1 MKYTKLTLVSS
12 LLVITMLA
20 VLVPTALAAPP
31 AQEGQDYVVV
41 ADDWLS
47 KLADKYLGNSMAYP
61 AIVEYTNQKHASD
74 ASYAEITDPDLIEVG
89 WKIYI
94 PSAEEAVT
102 IVAEAPPAVVPENV
116 FVYAH
121 GPTFP
126 DIDPSISFSNDSVVV
141 GNAYET
147 LVFYNP
153 PGSEEV
159 LSPALATSWESNE
172 DATEWTFYLRRGV
185 KFHDGTDF
193 NAEAVKYSVERTIN
207 MGMGAAF
214 IWDAVEGVNVI
225 DDYTVE
231 FKLSYA
237 APLDLVAAAGYG
249 AWIFSP
255 TCTEAQG
262 EKASEWFNEGHD
274 CGSGPY
280 MIESRERGTRL
291 VMTYFEDYWGGWKE
305 GQFGKIVFDIVVDPV
320 VQQQML
326 EAGEASAAYGLPRV
340 NLGPLDARDDVTVYL
355 NPSFQNLLG
364 FFNMKKEPTN
374 NKLVRQALSYAVPYQ
389 QIIEG
394 VMLGQATQA
403 YGPVPAGMWG
413 FSDDLFQYSYDLD
426 KARELLAEA
435 GYPEG
440 GFDLLMTFATGDL
453 DEQQVGELWKAE
465 LAKLGINLEVR
476 GMEWEPQWD
485 LSMSD
490 PMAAQD
496 IFVMYW
502 WPTWITPYDFLF
514 NMFHCEEEI
523 LFNLGYYCNPEFDE
537 LIDKGN
543 ELAGTDRAE
552 AERLFIEAQEILIED
567 AAAAF
572 FYDLPNDHEL
582 RSDIKGYAD
591 NPAYPHIIFVHKLW
605 KE

>member
-1 MKYTKLTLVSS
+1 MKYIKLTLVLS
-12 LLVITMLA
+12 LSLILIA
-20 VLVPTALAAPP
+20 VGCGPTPPPAPTEPPPAEATPVPPTATPVPPTATPVPPTAPP
-31 AQEGQDYVVV
+31 A
-41 ADDWLS
+41 A
-47 KLADKYLGNSMAYP
+47 K
-61 AIVEYTNQKHASD
+61 
-74 ASYAEITDPDLIEVG
+74 
-89 WKIYI
+89 
-94 PSAEEAVT
+94 
-102 IVAEAPPAVVPENV
+102 ENV

-126 DIDPSISFSNDSVVV
+126 DIDPSVSFSNDSVVM

-153 PGSEEV
+153 PGSKEV
-159 LSPALATSWESNE
+159 LGPSLATSWESSE
-172 DATEWTFYLRRGV
+172 DGLTWTFHLREGV

-193 NAEAVKYSVERTIN
+193 NAEAVKYSVERTKTL
-207 MGMGAAF
+207 GMGAAF
-214 IWDAVEGVNVI
+214 IWDSVEEVNVI

-231 FKLSYA
+231 FKLKYA
-237 APLDLVAAAGYG
+237 APLDLIAASGYG

-262 EKASEWFNEGHD
+262 EKVSEWFNQGHD

-280 MIESRERGTRL
+280 MIESYERGRRLAMTR
-291 VMTYFEDYWGGWKE
+291 FDDYWGGWKE
-305 GQFGKIVFDIVVDPV
+305 GQFDKVVFEIVVDPV

-326 EAGEASAAYGLPRV
+326 EAGEASAAYDLPRE
-340 NLGPLDARDDVTVYL
+340 NWASLNAGGDVTVYV
-355 NPSFQNLLG
+355 NPSFQNLVGL
-364 FFNMKKEPTN
+364 FNMKKEPTN
-374 NKLVRQALSYAVPYQ
+374 NKLVRQALSYAFPYKEF
-389 QIIEG
+389 IDK
-394 VMLGQATQA
+394 VMLGEATQA

-413 FSDDLFQYSYDLD
+413 HSEDLFQYTYDLD

-440 GFDLLMTFATGDL
+440 GFDLLMTYATGDL

-485 LSMSD
+485 LAKSD

-514 NMFHCEEEI
+514 NMFHCEETI
-523 LFNLGYYCNPEFDE
+523 LFNDGYYCNSEFDK
-537 LIDKGN
+537 LIDQAN
-543 ELAGTDRAE
+543 ELTGSDRKE
-552 AERLFIEAQEILIED
+552 AERLFFEAQKILIED
-567 AAAAF
+567 AASMF
-572 FYDLPNDHEL
+572 FYDRPNNHEL
-582 RSDIKGYAD
+582 RSDIKGYVD
-591 NPAYPHIIFVHKLW
+591 NPAYPHIIFVYKLW

>member
-1 MKYTKLTLVSS
+1 MKYIRLTLVSS

-20 VLVPTALAAPP
+20 VWVPTALAAPP

-47 KLADKYLGNSMAYP
+47 KLAEKYLGNPMAYP
-61 AIVEYTNQKHASD
+61 AIVEYTNQKHAED

-102 IVAEAPPAVVPENV
+102 IVAEVAPAAVPENV
-116 FVYAH
+116 FVYVQRA
-121 GPTFP
+121 TLP
-126 DIDPSISFSNDSVVV
+126 DIDPSISFSNDSVVM

-147 LVFYNP
+147 LIFYNP

-159 LSPALATSWESNE
+159 LSPALATGWEPNE

-207 MGMGAAF
+207 LGLGAAF
-214 IWDAVEGVNVI
+214 IWDAVDEVNVV

-231 FKLSYA
+231 FKLKYA
-237 APLDLVAAAGYG
+237 APLDLIAAAGYG
-249 AWIFSP
+249 AWIMSP

-280 MIESRERGTRL
+280 MIESREKGTRL
-291 VMTYFEDYWGGWKE
+291 ITTYFDDYWGGWKE
-305 GQFGKIVFDIVVDPV
+305 GQFGKVVFEFIPDPV
-320 VQQQML
+320 VEQQML
-326 EAGEASAAYGLPRV
+326 EAGEASATYALPME
-340 NLGPLDARDDVTVYL
+340 NLDALDARDDVTVYV

-364 FFNMKKEPTN
+364 LFNMKKEPTN

-394 VMLGQATQA
+394 VMMGQATQA

-413 FSDDLFQYSYDLD
+413 FSKDLFQYTHDLD

-440 GFDLLMTFATGDL
+440 GFDLVMTFATGDL
-453 DEQQVGELWKAE
+453 EEQQVGELWKAE

-476 GMEWEPQWD
+476 AMEWEPQWD
-485 LSMSD
+485 LAMSD

-496 IFVMYW
+496 ILVFYW
-502 WPTWITPYDFLF
+502 WPDYITPYTYLF

-523 LFNLGYYCNPEFDE
+523 LFNLGYYCNPEVDE
-537 LIDKGN
+537 LMDTAN

>member
-1 MKYTKLTLVSS
+1 MKYILKLTLVFS
-12 LLVITMLA
+12 LLLI
-20 VLVPTALAAPP
+20 LVAAGCGPTPTEVPPAATSVPPTAPP
-31 AQEGQDYVVV
+31 
-41 ADDWLS
+41 
-47 KLADKYLGNSMAYP
+47 
-61 AIVEYTNQKHASD
+61 
-74 ASYAEITDPDLIEVG
+74 EV
-89 WKIYI
+89 K
-94 PSAEEAVT
+94 
-102 IVAEAPPAVVPENV
+102 ENV

-121 GPTFP
+121 GATFP
-126 DIDPSISFSNDSVVV
+126 DIDPSVSFSNDSVVM

-159 LSPALATSWESNE
+159 LSPALATSWEASE
-172 DATEWTFYLRRGV
+172 DGLAWTFNLREGV

-207 MGMGAAF
+207 LGLGAAF
-214 IWDAVEGVNVI
+214 IWDAVDEVNVI

-231 FKLSYA
+231 FKLTYA
-237 APLDLVAAAGYG
+237 APLDLVAASGYG

-255 TCTEAQG
+255 TCIEAQG
-262 EKASEWFNEGHD
+262 ENVSEWLNEGHD

-291 VMTYFEDYWGGWKE
+291 VVTRFDDYWGGWKE
-305 GQFGKIVFDIVVDPV
+305 GQFDKVVFAINPDPV

-326 EAGEASAAYGLPRV
+326 EAGEADAAYGLPRV
-340 NLGPLDARDDVTVYL
+340 NFEALDARDDVTVYI

-364 FFNMKKEPTN
+364 LFNMEKEPTN
-374 NKLVRQALSYAVPYQ
+374 NELVRQALSYAFPYEEF
-389 QIIEG
+389 IEG

-413 FSDDLFQYSYDLD
+413 FSDDLFQYTHDLD

-440 GFDLLMTFATGDL
+440 GFDLLMTYATGDL
-453 DEQQVGELWKAE
+453 EEEQAGELWKAE
-465 LAKLGINLEVR
+465 LAKLGVNLEVR

-485 LSMSD
+485 LAMSD
-490 PMAAQD
+490 PLAAQD

-502 WPTWITPYDFLF
+502 WPDYVTPYTYLF

-523 LFNLGYYCNPEFDE
+523 LFNDGYYCNPEFDE
-537 LIDKGN
+537 LIDEGN
-543 ELAGTDRAE
+543 ELSATDRAE

-567 AAAAF
+567 AAAMF

-591 NPAYPHIIFVHKLW
+591 NPAYPHIIFVYKLW

>member
-1 MKYTKLTLVSS
+1 MTLG
-12 LLVITMLA
+12 L
-20 VLVPTALAAPP
+20 
-31 AQEGQDYVVV
+31 
-41 ADDWLS
+41 
-47 KLADKYLGNSMAYP
+47 
-61 AIVEYTNQKHASD
+61 
-74 ASYAEITDPDLIEVG
+74 
-89 WKIYI
+89 
-94 PSAEEAVT
+94 
-102 IVAEAPPAVVPENV
+102 
-116 FVYAH
+116 
-121 GPTFP
+121 
-126 DIDPSISFSNDSVVV
+126 
-141 GNAYET
+141 
-147 LVFYNP
+147 
-153 PGSEEV
+153 
-159 LSPALATSWESNE
+159 
-172 DATEWTFYLRRGV
+172 
-185 KFHDGTDF
+185 
-193 NAEAVKYSVERTIN
+193 
-207 MGMGAAF
+207 GAAF
-214 IWDAVEGVNVI
+214 IWDAVEEVNVI
-225 DDYTVE
+225 DDHTVE

-255 TCTEAQG
+255 TCIKAQG
-262 EKASEWFNEGHD
+262 ENASEWLNEGHD

-320 VQQQML
+320 VQQQMI
-326 EAGEASAAYGLPRV
+326 EAGEASAAYALPRV
-340 NLGPLDARDDVTVYL
+340 NLEALDARDDVTVYV
-355 NPSFQNLLG
+355 NPSFQNLVGL
-364 FFNMKKEPTN
+364 FNMKKEPTN

-389 QIIEG
+389 QIIDG

-403 YGPVPAGMWG
+403 HGPVPAGMWG
-413 FSDDLFQYSYDLD
+413 FSEDLFQYTHDLD

-485 LSMSD
+485 LAMSD
-490 PMAAQD
+490 PLAAQD

-502 WPTWITPYDFLF
+502 WPDYITPYTYLF

-523 LFNLGYYCNPEFDE
+523 LFNDGYYCNPEFDE

-543 ELAGTDRAE
+543 ELAGSDRAE
-552 AERLFIEAQEILIED
+552 AERLFIEAQKILIED

-591 NPAYPHIIFVHKLW
+591 NPAYPHIIFVYKLS
-605 KE
+605 K

>member
-1 MKYTKLTLVSS
+1 MKYIFKLTLVFS
-12 LLVITMLA
+12 LLLTLGVTA
-20 VLVPTALAAPP
+20 VSGAPP
-31 AQEGQDYVVV
+31 AQEEMTYTV
-41 ADDWLS
+41 
-47 KLADKYLGNSMAYP
+47 KLGDNLWTLAEKYLGSGPAYW
-61 AIVEYTNQKHASD
+61 AIFHATNAKYGEDSSFASI
-74 ASYAEITDPDLIEVG
+74 ADPNLIHPG
-89 WKIYI
+89 WKLLI
-94 PSAEEAVT
+94 PSAEEAAKLLGEELPV
-102 IVAEAPPAVVPENV
+102 VVPENI

-126 DIDPSISFSNDSVVV
+126 DIDPSISFSNDSVVM

-153 PGSEEV
+153 PGSAEV
-159 LSPALATSWESNE
+159 LSPQLATSWESSE
-172 DATEWTFYLRRGV
+172 DGMTWTFYLRKGV

-193 NAEAVKYSVERTIN
+193 NAEAVEYSVERTIN
-207 MGMGAAF
+207 LGLGAAF
-214 IWDAVEGVNVI
+214 VWDAVEDVVVI

-231 FKLSYA
+231 FKLSYS
-237 APLDLVAAAGYG
+237 APLDLVAASGYG
-249 AWIFSP
+249 AWMFSP
-255 TCTEAQG
+255 TCAEAQG
-262 EKASEWFNEGHD
+262 EDLSEWFNEGHD

-291 VMTYFEDYWGGWKE
+291 VMTYFPDYWGGWKE
-305 GQFGKIVFDIVVDPV
+305 GQFGKVVFDIVVDPV

-326 EAGEASAAYGLPRV
+326 EAGEASAAYALPRV
-340 NLGPLDARDDVTVYL
+340 NLEPLDARDDVTVYI

-364 FFNMKKEPTN
+364 LYNMKKEPTS

-389 QIIEG
+389 QIIDG
-394 VMLGQATQA
+394 VMMGQGTQA

-413 FSDDLFQYSYDLD
+413 FSEDLFQYTYDLD
-426 KARELLAEA
+426 KAKELLAEA

-485 LSMSD
+485 LAMSD
-490 PMAAQD
+490 PLAAQD
-496 IFVMYW
+496 ILVFYW
-502 WPTWITPYDFLF
+502 WPDYITPYTYLF

-523 LFNLGYYCNPEFDE
+523 LFNLGYYCNPEVDE
-537 LIDKGN
+537 LMDTAN
-543 ELAGTDRAE
+543 ELAATDRAE
-552 AERLFIEAQEILIED
+552 SERLFIEAQEILIED

-591 NPAYPHIIFVHKLW
+591 NPAYPHIIFVYKLW

>member
-1 MKYTKLTLVSS
+1 MKCILKLTLVSS
-12 LLVITMLA
+12 LVLILVA
-20 VLVPTALAAPP
+20 AGCGPTPAPAP
-31 AQEGQDYVVV
+31 TE
-41 ADDWLS
+41 
-47 KLADKYLGNSMAYP
+47 
-61 AIVEYTNQKHASD
+61 
-74 ASYAEITDPDLIEVG
+74 
-89 WKIYI
+89 
-94 PSAEEAVT
+94 PSP
-102 IVAEAPPAVVPENV
+102 AEATPVPPTETPVPPTTPPEVEENV

-126 DIDPSISFSNDSVVV
+126 DIDPSVSFSNDSVVM

-159 LSPALATSWESNE
+159 LSPHLATSWESSE
-172 DATEWTFYLRRGV
+172 DGMTWTFHLREGV

-193 NAEAVKYSVERTIN
+193 NAEAVKYSVDRTIN

-214 IWDAVEGVNVI
+214 IWDAVEDVKVV

-231 FKLSYA
+231 FDLKYA
-237 APLDLVAAAGYG
+237 APIDLIAASGYG

-255 TCTEAQG
+255 DCTEAHGG
-262 EKASEWFNEGHD
+262 EEASEWFDAGHD

-280 MIESRERGTRL
+280 MIESRERGSRL
-291 VMTYFEDYWGGWKE
+291 VMTRFDDYWGGWEE
-305 GQFGKIVFDIVVDPV
+305 GQFDKVVFEIVVDPV

-326 EAGEASAAYGLPRV
+326 EAGEASAAYDLPRM
-340 NLGPLDARDDVTVYL
+340 NWEALDARDDVTVYI

-364 FFNMKKEPTN
+364 LFNMKKEPTN
-374 NKLVRQALSYAVPYQ
+374 NKLVRQALSYAFPYKEF
-389 QIIEG
+389 IDK
-394 VMLGQATQA
+394 VMMGQATQA

-413 FSDDLFQYSYDLD
+413 HSEDLFQYHHDLD
-426 KARELLAEA
+426 KARDLLAEA

-440 GFDLLMTFATGDL
+440 GFDLLLTYATGDL
-453 DEQQVGELWKAE
+453 DEQQVCELWKAE
-465 LAKLGINLEVR
+465 VTKLGINLECR

-485 LSMSD
+485 LARSD
-490 PMAAQD
+490 PLEAQD
-496 IFVMYW
+496 ILVFYW
-502 WPTWITPYDFLF
+502 WPDYITPYTYLF

-523 LFNLGYYCNPEFDE
+523 LFNLGYYCKPEFDE

-543 ELAGTDRAE
+543 ELAATDRAE

-567 AAAAF
+567 AAAVF
-572 FYDLPNDHEL
+572 FYDLPNNHEL
-582 RSDIKGYAD
+582 RSDIKGYVD
-591 NPAYPHIIFVHKLW
+591 NPAYPHIIFVYKLR

>member
-1 MKYTKLTLVSS
+1 MSKKLLNL
-12 LLVITMLA
+12 LLVVMMLA
-20 VLVPTALAAPP
+20 VVVPTTLAAPP
-31 AQEGQDYVVV
+31 AQEGQDYIVV

-47 KLADKYLGNSMAYP
+47 KLADKYLGNPLAYP
-61 AIVEYTNQKHASD
+61 AIVEFTNKKHAED

-89 WKIYI
+89 WKVYI
-94 PSAEEAVT
+94 PSAEEAAT
-102 IVAEAPPAVVPENV
+102 IVAEAPPAAVPKNV

-121 GPTFP
+121 PQTFP
-126 DIDPSISFSNDSVVV
+126 DIDPSISFSNDSVVM

-153 PGSEEV
+153 PGSEKV
-159 LSPALATSWESNE
+159 LSPQLATSWKSSE
-172 DATEWTFYLRRGV
+172 DGLTWTFNLRKGV

-193 NAEAVKYSVERTIN
+193 SAEAVKYSVERTIN
-207 MGMGAAF
+207 MGLGAAF
-214 IWDAVEGVNVI
+214 IWAPVEEINVI

-237 APLDLVAAAGYG
+237 APLDLIASAGYG

-255 TCTEAQG
+255 TCTQAQG

-280 MIESRERGTRL
+280 MIESREKGTRL
-291 VMTYFEDYWGGWKE
+291 VMTYFDDYWGGWKE
-305 GQFGKIVFDIVVDPV
+305 GQFAKIVFEIIIDPV
-320 VQQQML
+320 VAQQML
-326 EAGEASAAYGLPRV
+326 EAGEADATYGLTRV
-340 NLGPLDARDDVTVYL
+340 NLDALDARDDVTVYL

-364 FFNMKKEPTN
+364 LFNMKKEPTN

-413 FSDDLFQYSYDLD
+413 HSKDLFQYTHDLD

-440 GFDLLMTFATGDL
+440 GFDLLLTYATGDL

-476 GMEWEPQWD
+476 ALEWEPQWD
-485 LSMSD
+485 LAMSD
-490 PMAAQD
+490 PMVAQD
-496 IFVMYW
+496 ILVFYW
-502 WPTWITPYDFLF
+502 WPTYITPYDFLF

-523 LFNLGYYCNPEFDE
+523 LFNLGYYCNAEFDE
-537 LIDKGN
+537 MIDTADALSGS
-543 ELAGTDRAE
+543 DRAE
-552 AERLFIEAQEILIED
+552 AERLFVEAQEILIED

-591 NPAYPHIIFVHKLW
+591 NPAYPHIIFVYKLSR
-605 KE
+605 

>member
-1 MKYTKLTLVSS
+1 MKYIRLVLASS
-12 LLVITMLA
+12 LLVSMTLA
-20 VLVPTALAAPP
+20 VLVPVALAAPP

-47 KLADKYLGNSMAYP
+47 KLADKYLGNPFAYP
-61 AIVEYTNQKHASD
+61 AIVEYTNQKHAED
-74 ASYAEITDPDLIEVG
+74 ASYAEIADPDLIEVG

-94 PSAEEAVT
+94 PSAEEAAT
-102 IVAEAPPAVVPENV
+102 IVAEAPPAAVPENV

-159 LSPALATSWESNE
+159 LSPQLATSWESSE
-172 DATEWTFYLRRGV
+172 DGLTWTFNLRKGV

-207 MGMGAAF
+207 LGLGAAF
-214 IWDAVEGVNVI
+214 IWDAVEEINVI

-237 APLDLVAAAGYG
+237 APLDLIAAAGYG

-255 TCTEAQG
+255 TCIEAQG
-262 EKASEWFNEGHD
+262 ENASEWLNEGHD

-291 VMTYFEDYWGGWKE
+291 VMAYFDDYWGGWKA

-326 EAGEASAAYGLPRV
+326 EAGEASAAYALPRV
-340 NLGPLDARDDVTVYL
+340 NLAALDARDDVTVYI

-364 FFNMKKEPTN
+364 LFNMKKEPTN

-394 VMLGQATQA
+394 VMLSQATQA

-413 FSDDLFQYSYDLD
+413 FSDDLFQYTYDLD
-426 KARELLAEA
+426 KAKELLAEA
-435 GYPEG
+435 GYPDG

-485 LSMSD
+485 LAMSD

-496 IFVMYW
+496 ILVFYW
-502 WPTWITPYDFLF
+502 WPDYITPYTYLF

-523 LFNLGYYCNPEFDE
+523 LFNLGYYCDPEVDE
-537 LIDKGN
+537 LMDTAN
-543 ELAGTDRAE
+543 ELAATDRAE
-552 AERLFIEAQEILIED
+552 SERLFIEAQEMLVED

-591 NPAYPHIIFVHKLW
+591 NPAYPHIIFVYKLS
-605 KE
+605 K

>member
-1 MKYTKLTLVSS
+1 MKCILKLTLVSS
-12 LLVITMLA
+12 LVLILVA
-20 VLVPTALAAPP
+20 AGCGPTPAPAP
-31 AQEGQDYVVV
+31 TE
-41 ADDWLS
+41 
-47 KLADKYLGNSMAYP
+47 
-61 AIVEYTNQKHASD
+61 
-74 ASYAEITDPDLIEVG
+74 
-89 WKIYI
+89 
-94 PSAEEAVT
+94 PSP
-102 IVAEAPPAVVPENV
+102 AEATPVPPTETPVPPTTPPEVEENV

-126 DIDPSISFSNDSVVV
+126 DIDPSVSFSNDSVVM

-159 LSPALATSWESNE
+159 LSPHLATSWESSE
-172 DATEWTFYLRRGV
+172 DGMTWTFHLREGV

-193 NAEAVKYSVERTIN
+193 NAEAVKYSVDRTIN

-214 IWDAVEGVNVI
+214 IWDAVEDVKVI

-231 FKLSYA
+231 FDLKYA
-237 APLDLVAAAGYG
+237 APVDLIAASGYG

-255 TCTEAQG
+255 DCTEAHGG
-262 EKASEWFNEGHD
+262 EEASEWFDAGHD

-280 MIESRERGTRL
+280 MIESRERGSRL
-291 VMTYFEDYWGGWKE
+291 VMTRFDDYWGGWEE
-305 GQFGKIVFDIVVDPV
+305 GQFDKVVFEIVVDPV

-326 EAGEASAAYGLPRV
+326 EAGEASAAYDLPRM
-340 NLGPLDARDDVTVYL
+340 NWEALDARDDVTVYI

-364 FFNMKKEPTN
+364 LFNMKKEPTN
-374 NKLVRQALSYAVPYQ
+374 NKLVRQALSYAFPYKEF
-389 QIIEG
+389 IDK
-394 VMLGQATQA
+394 VMMGQATQA

-413 FSDDLFQYSYDLD
+413 HSEDLFQYHHDLD
-426 KARELLAEA
+426 KARDLLAEA

-440 GFDLLMTFATGDL
+440 GFDLLLTYATGDL
-453 DEQQVGELWKAE
+453 DEQQVCELWKAE
-465 LAKLGINLEVR
+465 VAKLGINLECR

-485 LSMSD
+485 LARSD
-490 PMAAQD
+490 PLEAQD
-496 IFVMYW
+496 VLVFYW
-502 WPTWITPYDFLF
+502 WPDYITPYTYLF

-543 ELAGTDRAE
+543 ELAATDRAE

-567 AAAAF
+567 AAAVF
-572 FYDLPNDHEL
+572 FYDLPNNHEL
-582 RSDIKGYAD
+582 RSDIKGYVD
-591 NPAYPHIIFVHKLW
+591 NPAYPHIIFVYELR

>member
-1 MKYTKLTLVSS
+1 MKYMKLTLVSS

-20 VLVPTALAAPP
+20 VFVPTTLAAPP

-47 KLADKYLGNSMAYP
+47 KLADKYLGNPFAYP
-61 AIVEYTNQKHASD
+61 AIVEYTNQKHAED

-89 WKIYI
+89 WKVYI
-94 PSAEEAVT
+94 PSAEEAAT
-102 IVAEAPPAVVPENV
+102 IVAEVAPAAVPENV

-153 PGSEEV
+153 PGSAKV
-159 LSPALATSWESNE
+159 LSPQLATSWESNE

-207 MGMGAAF
+207 LGLGAAF
-214 IWDAVEGVNVI
+214 IWDAVEEVNVI

-237 APLDLVAAAGYG
+237 APLDLIAAAGYG

-255 TCTEAQG
+255 TCIEAQG
-262 EKASEWFNEGHD
+262 ENASEWLNEGHD

-291 VMTYFEDYWGGWKE
+291 VMTYFDDYWGGWKE
-305 GQFGKIVFDIVVDPV
+305 GQFGKVVFDIVVDPV

-326 EAGEASAAYGLPRV
+326 EAGEASAAYALPRV
-340 NLGPLDARDDVTVYL
+340 NLAALDARDDVTVYI

-364 FFNMKKEPTN
+364 LFNMKKEPTN

-389 QIIEG
+389 QIIDG

-413 FSDDLFQYSYDLD
+413 FSDDLFQYTYDLD
-426 KARELLAEA
+426 KAKELLAEA
-435 GYPEG
+435 GYPDG

-453 DEQQVGELWKAE
+453 DEQQVGELWRAE

-485 LSMSD
+485 LAMSD

-496 IFVMYW
+496 VLVFYW
-502 WPTWITPYDFLF
+502 WPDYITPYTYLF

-523 LFNLGYYCNPEFDE
+523 LFNLGYYCNPEVDE
-537 LIDKGN
+537 LMDTAN

>member
-1 MKYTKLTLVSS
+1 MIRQYRIVGMLGLLVAITLV
-12 LLVITMLA
+12 LTQCAPAAAPTPTTVPPTPTKA
-20 VLVPTALAAPP
+20 PPTPTPVPT
-31 AQEGQDYVVV
+31 V
-41 ADDWLS
+41 A
-47 KLADKYLGNSMAYP
+47 K
-61 AIVEYTNQKHASD
+61 
-74 ASYAEITDPDLIEVG
+74 
-89 WKIYI
+89 
-94 PSAEEAVT
+94 
-102 IVAEAPPAVVPENV
+102 ENV

-126 DIDPSISFSNDSVVV
+126 DIDPSISFSNDSVVM

-153 PGSEEV
+153 PGSEKV
-159 LSPALATSWESNE
+159 LSPQLATSWEPSE
-172 DATEWTFYLRRGV
+172 DGLAWTFHLQKGI

-193 NAEAVKYSVERTIN
+193 NAEAVEYSVERTIN

-214 IWDAVEGVNVI
+214 IWDAVEDVKVI

-231 FKLSYA
+231 FKLKYA
-237 APLDLVAAAGYG
+237 APLDLIASSGYG

-280 MIESRERGTRL
+280 MIESYERGRRLAMTR
-291 VMTYFEDYWGGWKE
+291 FDDYWGGWKE
-305 GQFGKIVFDIVVDPV
+305 GQFDKVVFEIVVDPV

-326 EAGEASAAYGLPRV
+326 EAGEASAAYDLPRE
-340 NLGPLDARDDVTVYL
+340 NFAALDARDDVTVYI
-355 NPSFQNLLG
+355 NPSFMNLVGLY
-364 FFNMKKEPTN
+364 NMKKEPTN
-374 NKLVRQALSYAVPYQ
+374 NKLVRQALSYAFPYQ
-389 QIIEG
+389 QFIESA
-394 VMLGQATQA
+394 MLGQATQA
-403 YGPVPAGMWG
+403 YGPVPVGVWG
-413 FSDDLFQYSYDLD
+413 HSEDLFQYHYDLD

-440 GFDLLMTFATGDL
+440 GFDLVMTYATGDM
-453 DEQQVGELWKAE
+453 DERQVGELWKAE

-476 GMEWEPQWD
+476 GMEWEAQWD
-485 LSMSD
+485 LAMSD

-502 WPTWITPYDFLF
+502 WPDYITPYTYLF

-523 LFNLGYYCNPEFDE
+523 LFNDGYYCNPEFDE

-543 ELAGTDRAE
+543 ELAATDRAE
-552 AERLFIEAQEILIED
+552 AERLFIEAQKILIED
-567 AAAAF
+567 AASMF
-572 FYDLPNDHEL
+572 FYDRANNHEL
-582 RSDIKGYAD
+582 RSDIKGYVD
-591 NPAYPHIIFVHKLW
+591 NPAYPHIIFVYKLW

>member
-1 MKYTKLTLVSS
+1 MRYQDFLKILGVMVALGLLVSACAAPA
-12 LLVITMLA
+12 T
-20 VLVPTALAAPP
+20 PTAPP
-31 AQEGQDYVVV
+31 A
-41 ADDWLS
+41 A
-47 KLADKYLGNSMAYP
+47 ATPTPPPPTATP
-61 AIVEYTNQKHASD
+61 
-74 ASYAEITDPDLIEVG
+74 
-89 WKIYI
+89 I
-94 PSAEEAVT
+94 PPEEK
-102 IVAEAPPAVVPENV
+102 V

-121 GPTFP
+121 GATFP
-126 DIDPSISFSNDSVVV
+126 DIDPSVSFSNDSVVM

-159 LSPALATSWESNE
+159 LSPALATSWESSA
-172 DATEWTFYLRRGV
+172 DGLTWTFSLRQGV

-193 NAEAVKYSVERTIN
+193 NAEAVKYSVDRILE
-207 MGMGAAF
+207 MGVGAAF
-214 IWDAVEGVNVI
+214 IWDPVEEVKVI

-231 FKLSYA
+231 FKLKYA
-237 APLDLVAAAGYG
+237 APLDLIASSGYG

-280 MIESRERGTRL
+280 MIERREKGTRL
-291 VMTYFEDYWGGWKE
+291 VMTRFDDYWGGWKE
-305 GQFGKIVFDIVVDPV
+305 GQFHKVVFAINPDPV

-326 EAGEASAAYGLPRV
+326 EAGEASAAYDLPRE
-340 NLGPLDARDDVTVYL
+340 NFAALDARDDVTVYV
-355 NPSFQNLLG
+355 NPSFMNLLG
-364 FFNMKKEPTN
+364 LYNMKKEPTN
-374 NKLVRQALSYAVPYQ
+374 NKLVRQALSYAFPYQ
-389 QIIEG
+389 QFIESA
-394 VMLGQATQA
+394 MLGQATQA
-403 YGPVPAGMWG
+403 YGPVPVGMWG
-413 FSDDLFQYSYDLD
+413 FSEDLFQYHYDLD

-440 GFDLLMTFATGDL
+440 GFDLLMTYATGDM

-485 LSMSD
+485 LAMSD

-496 IFVMYW
+496 ILVFYW
-502 WPTWITPYDFLF
+502 WPDYITPYTYLF

-523 LFNLGYYCNPEFDE
+523 LFNLGYYCNPEVDD
-537 LIDKGN
+537 LMDRGN

-572 FYDLPNDHEL
+572 LYDRANNHEL
-582 RSDIKGYAD
+582 RSDIKGYVD
-591 NPAYPHIIFVHKLW
+591 NPAYPHIIFVYKLTR
-605 KE
+605 

>member
-1 MKYTKLTLVSS
+1 MKYIKLTLVAS
-12 LLVITMLA
+12 LLVIMMLA
-20 VLVPTALAAPP
+20 VVVPTTLAAPP
-31 AQEGQDYVVV
+31 AQEGQDYIVV

-47 KLADKYLGNSMAYP
+47 KLADKYLGNPMAYP
-61 AIVEYTNQKHASD
+61 AIVEYTNQKHAED
-74 ASYAEITDPDLIEVG
+74 VSYAEITDPDLIEVG

-94 PSAEEAVT
+94 PSAEEAAAV
-102 IVAEAPPAVVPENV
+102 VAEAPAAAVPENV

-153 PGSEEV
+153 PGSAKV
-159 LSPALATSWESNE
+159 LSPQLATSWESSE
-172 DATEWTFYLRRGV
+172 DGLTWTFNLRKGV

-207 MGMGAAF
+207 LGLGAAF
-214 IWDAVEGVNVI
+214 VWDAVEEVNVI

-237 APLDLVAAAGYG
+237 APLDLIAAAGYG

-255 TCTEAQG
+255 TCIEAQG
-262 EKASEWFNEGHD
+262 ENASEWLNEGHD

-291 VMTYFEDYWGGWKE
+291 VMTYFPDYWGGWKE
-305 GQFGKIVFDIVVDPV
+305 NQFGKVVFDIVVDPV

-340 NLGPLDARDDVTVYL
+340 NLDALDARDDVTVYI

-364 FFNMKKEPTN
+364 LFNMKKEPTN

-389 QIIEG
+389 QIIDG

-413 FSDDLFQYSYDLD
+413 FSEDLFQYTYDLD
-426 KARELLAEA
+426 KAKELLAEA
-435 GYPEG
+435 GYPDG
-440 GFDLLMTFATGDL
+440 GFDLLLTFATGDL

-485 LSMSD
+485 LAMSD

-496 IFVMYW
+496 ILVFYW
-502 WPTWITPYDFLF
+502 WPDYITPYTYLF

-523 LFNLGYYCNPEFDE
+523 LFNLGYYCNPEVDE
-537 LIDKGN
+537 LMDTAN
-543 ELAGTDRAE
+543 ELAATDRAE
-552 AERLFIEAQEILIED
+552 SERLFIEAQEILIED

-591 NPAYPHIIFVHKLW
+591 NPAYPHIIFVQKLS
-605 KE
+605 K